1 MRIFFFLFR
10 ADGAGGLRL
19 ISKMYYLQSTVL
31 YVCVYL
37 YLFYIIIQQIF
48 YDHLSLDSRHA
59 FVIIPYHLM
68 TLKELEDW
76 M

>member
-1 MRIFFFLFR
+1 MFSRISVYFALLVHENIFFLFR

-37 YLFYIIIQQIF
+37 YLFYIIIQ
-48 YDHLSLDSRHA
+48 
-59 FVIIPYHLM
+59 
-68 TLKELEDW
+68 
-76 M
+76 